1 MKLEDKIDLVIKM
14 IVLVG
19 LINLTFMVV
28 MFARTL
34 ELLEILVGGK

>member
-14 IVLVG
+14 VVFVG

-34 ELLEILVGGK
+34 ELLEILLGGK